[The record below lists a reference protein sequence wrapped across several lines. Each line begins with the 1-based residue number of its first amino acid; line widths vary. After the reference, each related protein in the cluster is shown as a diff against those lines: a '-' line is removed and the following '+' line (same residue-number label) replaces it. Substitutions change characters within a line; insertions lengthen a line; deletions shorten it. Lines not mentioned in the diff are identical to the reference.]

1 MLLTKKDVKLR
12 KVIETDG
19 KGIDLVMIKSYSE
32 KCHTV
37 LFFTRCSEDT
47 KML

>member
-19 KGIDLVMIKSYSE
+19 KGIDLVMIKVTLKNVMFLSSAYG
-32 KCHTV
+32 KI
-37 LFFTRCSEDT
+37 
-47 KML
+47 